1 MENIV
6 QILVIAIAALLLL
19 VAFLIKPIRKT
30 VGLLLVIIGAI
41 ICLTYVGMVIGIPM
55 IFVGGILLFI

>member
-1 MENIV
+1 MENVVQTLTVAIV
-6 QILVIAIAALLLL
+6 ILLSLS
-19 VAFLIKPIRKT
+19 AFLIKPIRKT